1 MCACVCYLLFVRYT
15 HRYLQP
21 SALSTTFYS
30 ILRSRL
36 SFENGPYDVSGS
48 AQGEALRVRERE
60 REMER
65 ERAAT
70 VKQVAAMNLTQQAPA
85 AVQSK
90 ARAQSVGDQMHVH

>member
-1 MCACVCYLLFVRYT
+1 M
-15 HRYLQP
+15 
-21 SALSTTFYS
+21 
-30 ILRSRL
+30 
-36 SFENGPYDVSGS
+36 
-48 AQGEALRVRERE
+48 RVRERE

>member
-1 MCACVCYLLFVRYT
+1 MCYLLFVRYT

-60 REMER
+60 MER